1 MYGVKY
7 SGNRRSMYIRLTKLL
22 HQAEISM
29 SHSPFPPGKFG
40 VIRFGS
46 GKGMLLDKDIDLLP
60 DGELQSLKSLTM
72 EKIPNCHF
80 TTGLGEEMVKN
91 ITVIVTTKYLLI
103 HTKDSKLVAMR
114 RSDGVIVCM
123 PPELSQTEQMQ
134 ASSILMG
141 VSTRSNTPSILGV
154 MSRSMTPQY
163 SHATVLVYVF
173 MAVVVAV
180 GAYAFGVYINACFD
194 MLRTVDT
201 GHLQALNDLLS
212 QTKDLKKSVATNTA
226 QIKILDEGLTT
237 TNANIVRL
245 GNRIN
250 KLEQNSAGEP
260 LPIGT
265 GAETKKPPSIG
276 AAENATKN
284 NELSVYAP
292 PNQTSWFNSWNM
304 FALFV
309 VFCMTGTFIT
319 HCLALM
325 E

>member
-29 SHSPFPPGKFG
+29 SHPPFPPGKFG
-40 VIRFGS
+40 VIEYGI
-46 GKGMLLDKDIDLLP
+46 GQGMLSDEALDRRL
-60 DGELQSLKSLTM
+60 DGFQSLRSLTM
-72 EKIPNCHF
+72 DKIPNCHF